1 MSEWGVALI
10 AAGSAV
16 AGSIVTGW
24 YARGAG
30 IRQAEA
36 ARHAGD
42 RQADALLESVRIT
55 IRADAEQRARAERRR
70 VYAEFLAAAEARI
83 LTERTGRGGP
93 EDEAQFQRALGLTVL
108 EGPPPV
114 AETCLLYT
122 TKKKTQRRQRG
133 RPSITSER
141 LSPHRPVSDAHVAGT
156 KQVKLHVDDP
166 VEATL
171 ACETSVTQDTAPH

>member
-42 RQADALLESVRIT
+42 RQAEALLESVRIT
-55 IRADAEQRARAERRR
+55 VRADAEQRARAERRR

-83 LTERTGRGGP
+83 LTERTGRGGA
-93 EDEAQFQRALGLTVL
+93 EDEAVFQRALGLILL
-108 EGPPPV
+108 EGPAPV
-114 AETCLLYT
+114 AEAA
-122 TKKKTQRRQRG
+122 RG
-133 RPSITSER
+133 IAGALRGHV
-141 LSPHRPVSDAHVAGT
+141 SPDELEGVKSVFIGVARGASGGT
-156 KQVKLHVDDP
+156 G
-166 VEATL
+166 
-171 ACETSVTQDTAPH
+171 